1 MLPLRRVR
9 SLAVLLLLAQV
20 DQLPGR
26 QLHPATPRAQ
36 DLRSTVLVLAI
47 STDLGIS
54 VVSASITLSVTST
67 MTSTISS
74 SGGPSSGVAVSVSV
88 VLGSAVSVST
98 ILISDLARRCGGDP
112 AGLDGMGGL
121 DILTGYRMAIACP
134 MTWA

>member
-1 MLPLRRVR
+1 
-9 SLAVLLLLAQV
+9 LAVRLLLAQA
-20 DQLPGR
+20 DRQPGR

-54 VVSASITLSVTST
+54 VVSASITLSEIST

-74 SGGPSSGVAVSVSV
+74 SGGPSSGVAASVSV
-88 VLGSAVSVST
+88 VSVSAASGSA
-98 ILISDLARRCGGDP
+98 ILISDSARRCGGDL
-112 AGLDGMGGL
+112 AGPGGMGGL